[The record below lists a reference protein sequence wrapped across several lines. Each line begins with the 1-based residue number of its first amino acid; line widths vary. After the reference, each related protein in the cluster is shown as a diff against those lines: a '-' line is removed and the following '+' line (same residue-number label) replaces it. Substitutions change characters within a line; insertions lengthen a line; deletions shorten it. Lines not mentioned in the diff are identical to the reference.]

1 MNDRNDETQFEDFYR
16 QECQAL
22 YRYVYARV
30 GNADDAL
37 EVAQE
42 SFLNLYRMQSGKEA
56 PVYERALLFR
66 MARNAAVDLL
76 RRRRTREGYAREA
89 VTSNLVP
96 LRPAQERTPEE
107 LLLEKEQR
115 QCAAAAF
122 EGLGSRDQECLVLRR
137 SGLSYRAVAETM
149 NINPNSVSQAINRA
163 LRRFEQAYNA
173 LVREQGADEKSG
185 KTRASKTH

>member
-1 MNDRNDETQFEDFYR
+1 VNERNDETQFEEFYR
-16 QECQAL
+16 HECQAL
-22 YRYVYARV
+22 YRYVYAWV
-30 GNADDAL
+30 SNPDDTL
-37 EVAQE
+37 EVLQE
-42 SFLNLYRMQSGKEA
+42 SFLNLYRMQSDKES

-66 MARNAAVDLL
+66 VARNAAVDLL
-76 RRRRTREGYAREA
+76 RRRRTREDYAREVVA
-89 VTSNLVP
+89 SNLVI

-107 LLLEKEQR
+107 MLLEKERQ

-122 EGLGSRDQECLVLRR
+122 EGLGSRDQECLALRR

-173 LVREQGADEKSG
+173 LVRENGVDEETRRTRTH
-185 KTRASKTH
+185 KTK